1 MGAQVKAISGETRIE
16 TDSMGEVPVP
26 ADKYWGAQTQRSVQN
41 FRIGGERMPL
51 PLIRAF
57 GIVKK
62 AAALTNRELA
72 TLGLT
77 GQEVFTIEGVDALL
91 AAGPSG

>member
-1 MGAQVKAISGETRIE
+1 MAFRLES
-16 TDSMGEVPVP
+16 DSMGSIQVP
-26 ADKYWGAQTQRSVQN
+26 AERYWGAQTQRSLEN
-41 FRIGGERMPL
+41 FRIGGQRFPAAV
-51 PLIRAF
+51 IRAF
-57 GIVKK
+57 GLVKK